1 MCKGCVYVQ
10 KLYVCTEAVYLYRGC
25 IYVQKLCCRDY
36 RRQETWVQSLSWED
50 PLGGGN
56 NNPLQYSCLK
66 NPMDRGAWWA
76 TVQSTAKSRTQL
88 SDWAC
93 SGSLAPEMEWFL
105 TRCKLDGLVVLSEMV
120 IQSFHHYVLI
130 HSFPIFFCHLVF
142 PFPPPPH
149 HPHSPDPRIS
159 EDGEIIAYI
168 YVCIAFLFNLLRR

>member
-1 MCKGCVYVQ
+1 MGIPNGSSSKESAWNAGNMGD
-10 KLYVCTEAVYLYRGC
+10 EASIPG
-25 IYVQKLCCRDY
+25 
-36 RRQETWVQSLSWED
+36 
-50 PLGGGN
+50 LGRFPGERN
-56 NNPLQYSCLK
+56 SNPLQYSCLE

-130 HSFPIFFCHLVF
+130 HSFPFFFCHLVF